1 MDKIP
6 SIEAIREAKRMIANT
21 AFRTPLVRL
30 NVLDSA
36 AEIYLKLENLQPIG
50 SFKIRGAANAMAHLS
65 AKQLEKGVLTASA
78 GNMAQG
84 VAWCAR
90 ERGIPAT
97 VIAPET
103 APKTKIA
110 AIERL
115 GGKVIQAPFDEWW
128 QAFEDRSF
136 PGVDGAF
143 IHAFDDPDVMAGNGT
158 IALEVLEDL
167 PDIDAIVIP
176 WGGGGLACGIAAG
189 MRELRPQC
197 KIYAAEVETAAPLA
211 PSLAVGS
218 PQSADYQPSFVD
230 GIGSKTVFP
239 QMLELAKALLDGS
252 LIAKLDEVSSAIRM
266 LAERNRV
273 IAEGAGAVAVACALG
288 GKAGNG
294 KIVCVVSG
302 GNIDLEK
309 LTAILSPNERLGAS
323 LHRFPQ
329 VAHRLLVNSNGSLSW
344 PIKVRDHKYHDS
356 EHQRDNQN
364 TGRSPML
371 K

>member
-1 MDKIP
+1 MDIIP
-6 SIEAIREAKRMIANT
+6 SLEAIREARRMIAKT
-21 AFRTPLVRL
+21 VLRTPLVRL
-30 NVLDSA
+30 NVLESSQ
-36 AEIYLKLENLQPIG
+36 IYLKLENLQPIG
-50 SFKIRGAANAMAHLS
+50 SFKIRGAANAMALIS
-65 AKQLEKGVLTASA
+65 EKKLRQGVLTASA

-115 GGKVIQAPFDEWW
+115 GGKVIQVPFDAWW

-143 IHAFDDPDVMAGNGT
+143 IHAFDDLEVMAGNGT
-158 IALEVLEDL
+158 IALEILEEL
-167 PDIDAIVIP
+167 PDVDAIVIP

-189 MRELRPQC
+189 IRELRPRC
-197 KIYAAEVETAAPLA
+197 KICAAEIATAAPLA
-211 PSLAVGS
+211 PSLAAGISQIV
-218 PQSADYQPSFVD
+218 DYQPSFVD

-239 QMLELAKALLDGS
+239 QMLERAKTLIDGS
-252 LIAKLDEVSSAIRM
+252 LIAELDEVSSAIRL

-273 IAEGAGAVAVACALG
+273 IAEGAGAVSVACALG

-294 KIVCVVSG
+294 KVVCIVSG

-309 LTAILSPNERLGAS
+309 LTSILSAN
-323 LHRFPQ
+323 
-329 VAHRLLVNSNGSLSW
+329 
-344 PIKVRDHKYHDS
+344 
-356 EHQRDNQN
+356 
-364 TGRSPML
+364 
-371 K
+371 